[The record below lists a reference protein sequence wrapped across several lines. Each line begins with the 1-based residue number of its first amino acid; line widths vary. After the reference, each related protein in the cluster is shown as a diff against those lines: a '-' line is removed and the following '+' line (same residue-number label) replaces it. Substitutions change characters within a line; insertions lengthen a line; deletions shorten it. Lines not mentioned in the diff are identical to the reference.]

1 MINNIVSI
9 IIPVYN
15 GEKFISQNF
24 NCCLKLSEKFNIKII
39 YVDNN
44 SSDNSFSILKKKIR
58 NKNNFFLFKTKK
70 KDINS
75 PGIARNI
82 AVTKSKS
89 KFILFLDIDD
99 LINISNFKKLIKY
112 LEKTSV
118 NLIYLGKLSENNK
131 SSPYKKYN
139 IKSLN
144 KFFKYSNNMEVIG
157 LVFNKNFLKKFKLK
171 FSNGIFED
179 IFFIFKCHFYN
190 SKKIFYFKR
199 IIYIKKFH
207 KNSITNSV
215 ISKKHIF
222 FKLKAWKSI
231 YFFLKRKLS
240 KNKFNKIDNFI
251 QYRLR
256 GEFCNQY
263 NQIIKSELSSI
274 KKNIL
279 IDYTVRS
286 YKKITNKFYK
296 NLTHKDKLAMKI
308 LYNV

>member
-1 MINNIVSI
+1 MNNIISI
-9 IIPVYN
+9 IIPIFN
-15 GEKFISQNF
+15 GEKFISKNF
-24 NCCLKLSEKFNIKII
+24 RCCLKISKIFNIQVI
-39 YVDNN
+39 YIDNN
-44 SSDNSFSILKKKIR
+44 SSDNSFSILKKKIK
-58 NKNNFFLFKTKK
+58 NKHNFLLFKTKK
-70 KDINS
+70 KYKNS
-75 PGIARNI
+75 PGAARNI
-82 AVTKSKS
+82 GIKKSKS
-89 KFILFLDIDD
+89 KFLLFLDIDD
-99 LINISNFKKLIKY
+99 LININNFEELIKY
-112 LEKTSV
+112 LNKSNL
-118 NLIYLGKLSENNK
+118 NLIYLGKLSKKNK

-144 KFFKYSNNMEVIG
+144 KFFKYSNNMEVVG

-179 IFFIFKCHFYN
+179 IYFIFKCHFYN
-190 SKKIFYFKR
+190 LKKIFYFKK
-199 IIYIKKFH
+199 ILYIKNFQRD
-207 KNSITNSV
+207 SITNSI
-215 ISKKHIF
+215 ISKNHIF

-279 IDYTVRS
+279 IDYTARS
-286 YKKITNKFYK
+286 YKKITNKYYK